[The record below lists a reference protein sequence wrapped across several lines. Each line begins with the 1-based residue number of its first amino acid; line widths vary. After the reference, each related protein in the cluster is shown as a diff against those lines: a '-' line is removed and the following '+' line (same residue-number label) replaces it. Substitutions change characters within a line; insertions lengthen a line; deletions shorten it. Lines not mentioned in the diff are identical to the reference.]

1 MSLSKIVLAAACA
14 SLLFPS
20 VPTFAGAAKPASLE
34 VKSGIV
40 LVQRHR
46 HERERRREE
55 REEFGG
61 RCKPAL
67 KVVGASRPWVKLA
80 QGSAIKAW
88 RKEATTRYGDRY
100 GDWEFA
106 EDKRD
111 PFCFAMGDYGW
122 ERCEVYARPC
132 VPRGS

>member
-1 MSLSKIVLAAACA
+1 MSLPKIVLTAACA
-14 SLLFPS
+14 SLLLSNIP
-20 VPTFAGAAKPASLE
+20 VQAGAAKPPAYAL
-34 VKSGIV
+34 KSGIV
-40 LVQRHR
+40 LVQRH
-46 HERERRREE
+46 HREERREE
-55 REEFGG
+55 RRRDES
-61 RCKPAL
+61 RCKPPL

-100 GDWEFA
+100 GDWNFA
-106 EDKRD
+106 EDKRE

-132 VPRGS
+132 VPRGT